1 MLIIIPTI
9 KKLVNSKSWLPPKE
23 ERRVTRRDR
32 REKRG
37 LGASAS
43 NSVFRPLKTH
53 CFEQI
58 ASGKLTAKAGVL
70 WIAKECIE
78 VVWIRR
84 QNTVGIW
91 MARFW

>member
-9 KKLVNSKSWLPPKE
+9 KELVNSKSWLPSKE

-58 ASGKLTAKAGVL
+58 ASGSAVDRKG
-70 WIAKECIE
+70 
-78 VVWIRR
+78 
-84 QNTVGIW
+84 
-91 MARFW
+91 MY

>member
-1 MLIIIPTI
+1 M
-9 KKLVNSKSWLPPKE
+9 
-23 ERRVTRRDR
+23 TRRDR
-32 REKRG
+32 GEKRG
-37 LGASAS
+37 YGASTAH
-43 NSVFRPLKTH
+43 SVFRPLKTH

-91 MARFW
+91 MAWFW